1 MITFLV
7 AVIAVV
13 IGFIMGANAA
23 KSKIMHDIEMGFL
36 DGEMH
41 DAISWKIREI
51 REIREIRAQEQEE
64 QEQRDSGLY
73 QSNRRTVDGAFHRM
87 E

>member
-36 DGEMH
+36 DAEMH

-51 REIREIRAQEQEE
+51 RAQQ
-64 QEQRDSGLY
+64 QEQRDY
-73 QSNRRTVDGAFHRM
+73 QSNGRTVDGAFHRM

>member
-1 MITFLV
+1 MITAFLM
-7 AVIAVV
+7 AALALV

-36 DGEMH
+36 DGEI
-41 DAISWKIREI
+41 DVAISRK
-51 REIREIRAQEQEE
+51 IRAQK
-64 QEQRDSGLY
+64 QEQRDY
-73 QSNRRTVDGAFHRM
+73 QSNGRTVDGTFHRM

>member
-1 MITFLV
+1 MITAFLM
-7 AVIAVV
+7 AALATV

-36 DGEMH
+36 DGEIEV
-41 DAISWKIREI
+41 AIRRK
-51 REIREIRAQEQEE
+51 IRAQK
-64 QEQRDSGLY
+64 QEQCDY
-73 QSNRRTVDGAFHRM
+73 QSNRRTVNGTFHRM

>member
-1 MITFLV
+1 MITAFLIG
-7 AVIAVV
+7 ALALV

-36 DGEMH
+36 DEV
-41 DAISWKIREI
+41 DELIEVYQRK
-51 REIREIRAQEQEE
+51 IRAQFSD
-64 QEQRDSGLY
+64 QRDY
-73 QSNRRTVDGAFHRM
+73 QSNGRTVDGTFHRM

>member
-1 MITFLV
+1 MITEFLM
-7 AVIAVV
+7 AALALV

-36 DGEMH
+36 NGEIEI
-41 DAISWKIREI
+41 AIQRK
-51 REIREIRAQEQEE
+51 IRAQKQEP
-64 QEQRDSGLY
+64 RDY
-73 QSNRRTVDGAFHRM
+73 QSNGRTVNGTFHRM

>member
-1 MITFLV
+1 MITAFLIG
-7 AVIAVV
+7 ALATV

-36 DGEMH
+36 DGEIEV
-41 DAISWKIREI
+41 AIRRK
-51 REIREIRAQEQEE
+51 IRAQKQEW
-64 QEQRDSGLY
+64 RDY
-73 QSNRRTVDGAFHRM
+73 QSNGRSVNGTFHRM

>member
-1 MITFLV
+1 MITAFLM
-7 AVIAVV
+7 AALALV

-36 DGEMH
+36 DGEIEV
-41 DAISWKIREI
+41 AISRK
-51 REIREIRAQEQEE
+51 IRAQK
-64 QEQRDSGLY
+64 QEQRDY
-73 QSNRRTVDGAFHRM
+73 QSNGRTVDGTFHRM

>member
-1 MITFLV
+1 
-7 AVIAVV
+7 
-13 IGFIMGANAA
+13 MGANAA

-36 DGEMH
+36 DAEMH

-51 REIREIRAQEQEE
+51 REIRAQMREE

-73 QSNRRTVDGAFHRM
+73 QSNGRTVDGAFHRM
-87 E
+87 V